1 MQSSV
6 TRRLFQN
13 TLKIGSRAVQSNIQ
27 YAVLAQ
33 PLVRSF
39 SSKGLTYK

>member
-13 TLKIGSRAVQSNIQ
+13 TIKNCSRAVQNNIQ

-39 SSKGLTYK
+39 FPK